1 MEDAV
6 YDRMNDL
13 ELRHWWFVARRRIIA
28 ALIGRVLGQLPA
40 RILEAGC
47 GSGGNLQMLRG
58 FGEVDAFEFYGP
70 ARESAERKTGM
81 VIPFGALPDALP
93 FAGSTY
99 DLIGLFDVLEHIQ
112 DDVGSLAAL
121 RERLGEGG
129 KILLTVPA
137 LPFLWSG
144 HDVRH
149 HHFRR
154 YTAASL
160 SEVARKAGLK
170 VTYSSYF
177 NFFLFPLAVAARG
190 VKRLTGSEVPDDRM
204 PAGWLNAILARI
216 FGSERH
222 LLGRIRLPIGLSLTA
237 VLEKA

>member
-13 ELRHWWFVARRRIIA
+13 ELRHWWFVTRRRIIA
-28 ALIGRVLGQLPA
+28 ALIGRVLGQRPA

-47 GSGGNLQMLRG
+47 GSGGNLQMLLG

-70 ARESAERKTGM
+70 ARESAERKTRM

-121 RERLGEGG
+121 RERLGLKREC
-129 KILLTVPA
+129 
-137 LPFLWSG
+137 W
-144 HDVRH
+144 
-149 HHFRR
+149 RR
-154 YTAASL
+154 
-160 SEVARKAGLK
+160 
-170 VTYSSYF
+170 
-177 NFFLFPLAVAARG
+177 
-190 VKRLTGSEVPDDRM
+190 
-204 PAGWLNAILARI
+204 
-216 FGSERH
+216 
-222 LLGRIRLPIGLSLTA
+222 
-237 VLEKA
+237 